1 MSNPFEKIKSV
12 DFLDVGCS
20 SSLDAKWFDLF
31 PLLSYTGFDPNSE
44 ECERLN
50 SKPHPY
56 KTARYLPYAIAG
68 EQGTKT
74 MYKTQSLECYSL
86 LHPNHNWLNRFSY
99 CELFRLTGT
108 ESVVCTTLNALA
120 EEQNLIADIIK
131 IDTQGLE
138 LPIVKAGDKVLQ
150 KAFCVET
157 ETGFVENYIGETT
170 YAQIDEFMRSKG
182 FMMFDI
188 NIYRVTR
195 KNSLAKHGKHQPLWC
210 QALWLFDFI
219 GTGKKPSREQALK
232 ALRICKALRYFD
244 YGCELASY
252 FNDIGI
258 IESEILTYLE
268 RLENW
273 VIKSKPLSSK
283 AGKLLSLLP
292 ERINKRLRYGLKEIC
307 DYDI

>member
-1 MSNPFEKIKSV
+1 MA
-12 DFLDVGCS
+12 C
-20 SSLDAKWFDLF
+20 
-31 PLLSYTGFDPNSE
+31 
-44 ECERLN
+44 
-50 SKPHPY
+50 
-56 KTARYLPYAIAG
+56 YLPYAIAG

-74 MYKTQSLECYSL
+74 MYKTQSIECYSL
-86 LHPNHNWLNRFSY
+86 LQPNHNWLNRFSFS
-99 CELFRLTGT
+99 ELFRETGT

-120 EEQNLIADIIK
+120 EEQNLTADIIK

-138 LPIVKAGDKVLQ
+138 LPIVKAGDKVWQ
-150 KAFCVET
+150 NAFCVET

-188 NIYRVTR
+188 NIHRVTR
-195 KNSLAKHGKHQPLWC
+195 KNSLAKHGEHQPLWC

-219 GTGKKPSREQALK
+219 GTGKKASREQALK
-232 ALRICKALRYFD
+232 ALRICKALRYCD
-244 YGCELASY
+244 YGFELACY

-268 RLENW
+268 RVENW
-273 VIKSKPLSSK
+273 VIRSKSPSSK

-292 ERINKRLRYGLKEIC
+292 ESINKRLRYGLKEIG